1 MKRKPVAVLAAFV
14 VALGGSAVP
23 GEEPPSPRN
32 IGPRNI
38 GPINIGSRLEL
49 LLDDYLIESMPGL
62 SFKLHTPR
70 LAERVVDF
78 DSPWEIRYADY
89 VTVFKDGDLFRMYYS
104 NYLDAVFSKLPPGE
118 RKGECWTGENQITCY
133 RESRDGIQWTKPSL
147 GLVEIQGS
155 TDNNVILHGET
166 SHNFTPFR
174 DPRPGIPP
182 DEQYKAVGGE
192 ARGPYAYVSADAI
205 HWRMLSD
212 KPFFTLV
219 HPAFDRHGVTF
230 WGKGTKHAVLD
241 SQNVAFWDNR
251 TQRYL
256 FYFRAW
262 IPNDRTGTIKGTNA
276 RTVFRSTSSDFL
288 SWSDPEPID
297 LGGAP
302 MEHLYTNAT
311 IPYFRAPHIYLS
323 FPMRFA
329 DAHPAL
335 VDNVAGTGV
344 TDTIFMFSRDG
355 LRFSR
360 RYMEAFLRPG
370 HDRLNWTK
378 HSVLMAWGLLQ
389 LAPEEISFY
398 VTQHHELPS
407 AHLRRFVLRTDGF
420 VSVLAPHA
428 GGELTTRPLIFSG
441 ERLVLNVSTSAVGSV
456 RVEIQ
461 NADGKPI
468 DGYRLEESR
477 EFYGDEIATTAQWK
491 DGSDVGKLAGKPVRL
506 RIQMRD
512 ADLYSFRFSPQEK

>member
-1 MKRKPVAVLAAFV
+1 VLAAFV
-14 VALGGSAVP
+14 VALGGSAVR
-23 GEEPPSPRN
+23 GAELDSPV
-32 IGPRNI
+32 
-38 GPINIGSRLEL
+38 NIGSRLEL
-49 LLDDYLIESMPGL
+49 LLDDYLIESMPSL

-70 LAERVVDF
+70 LAERVVNF
-78 DSPWEIRYADY
+78 DSPWEIRYSDY
-89 VTVFKDGDLFRMYYS
+89 VTVFKDGELFRMYYS

-133 RESRDGIQWTKPSL
+133 AESRDGIQWTKPSL
-147 GLVEIQGS
+147 GLVDVQGS
-155 TDNNVILHGET
+155 TDNNIILRGET
-166 SHNFTPFR
+166 SHNFSPFR

-182 DEQYKAVGGE
+182 QEQYKAMGGE
-192 ARGPYAYVSADAI
+192 AQGPYVYASADAI
-205 HWRMLSD
+205 HWRKLRD
-212 KPFFTLV
+212 KPVLTSEN
-219 HPAFDRHGVTF
+219 PSYERHQVPF
-230 WGKGTKHAVLD
+230 WGGNSALGRALFD
-241 SQNVAFWDNR
+241 SQNVVFWDSQ
-251 TQRYL
+251 TERYL

-262 IPNDRTGTIKGTNA
+262 IPNDRTGTVTGKNV
-276 RTVFRSTSSDFL
+276 RMVFRSTSSDFL

-297 LGGAP
+297 IGGAP

-323 FPMRFA
+323 FPMRFS

-344 TDTIFMFSRDG
+344 TDTVFMFSRDG

-370 HDRLNWTK
+370 LDRLNWTK
-378 HSVLMAWGLLQ
+378 HSVLMAWGLVQ

-420 VSVLAPHA
+420 VSVQAPHA
-428 GGELTTRPLIFSG
+428 GGELRTRPLLFSG

-477 EFYGDEIATTAQWK
+477 EFYGDAIAATAQWK